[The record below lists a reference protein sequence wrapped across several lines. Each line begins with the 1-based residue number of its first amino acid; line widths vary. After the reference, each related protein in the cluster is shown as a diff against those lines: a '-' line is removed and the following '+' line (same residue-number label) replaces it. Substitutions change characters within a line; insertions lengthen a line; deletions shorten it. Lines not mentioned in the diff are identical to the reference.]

1 MHKAGVR
8 TLCGLIGVGCLVSCA
23 APESAAAQ
31 SPKQATADRDRQ
43 IRRDQRELEQRRL
56 QLQTQLLTE
65 LRKLKSR
72 RQASTDGA
80 EAARDDATESAADD
94 KLMVF
99 GGAHHEVF
107 IGCLCEEH
115 DSDSVFN
122 MMGEYGSDFSNT
134 SIRNKFAPYGSNH
147 DDTSACNTKAQRPP
161 VVLTSKGKSLGL
173 LSLNPSLERRI
184 AAQPVLDWLSRMCGE

>member
-1 MHKAGVR
+1 MHSGVVR
-8 TLCGLIGVGCLVSCA
+8 ALCGVIGVGCLLSCA
-23 APESAAAQ
+23 TPGPAEAPT
-31 SPKQATADRDRQ
+31 QATADRDRQ
-43 IRRDQRELEQRRL
+43 IRRDQRALEQRRL

-80 EAARDDATESAADD
+80 EAEREDAKAPSSDD

-99 GGAHHEVF
+99 GGVSHEVF

-115 DSDSVFN
+115 ETDSVFN
-122 MMGEYGSDFSNT
+122 MLGEYGSDFSAT

-147 DDTSACNTKAQRPP
+147 DDTSACNTSATRPP
-161 VVLTSKGKSLGL
+161 VVLTSTGKSLGL
-173 LSLNPSLERRI
+173 LTLNASLKRRI
-184 AAQPVLDWLSRMCGE
+184 AAQPVTDWLARMCGE